1 MTNDFEVRAEMILP
15 KSDIARTTRR
25 QKIAGK
31 YSARFPDALERQIA
45 SNVPFSLQN
54 AASEK
59 KTNGPQVKRVS
70 MLDCGRLSPCIS
82 KLVATT
88 ATVPK
93 QRKKANRIALARN
106 KHGLKLG
113 TTRELDCIES
123 IILREIYLMAIQKT
137 STKLDCLF
145 YEINELPV
153 EDSHCAVFRA
163 ELWESLDAYI
173 NELVL
178 LLNYIRIVSL
188 DVVQKAV
195 NWHPAR
201 HSSIELNYHGGSY
214 IAKMA
219 SDLTFLSESPGVQNF
234 TACQFSEANPF
245 LLPIGDPATEEA
257 CLKASDQV
265 QLELKRASL
274 IKEGLER
281 NILCIPY

>member
-1 MTNDFEVRAEMILP
+1 
-15 KSDIARTTRR
+15 
-25 QKIAGK
+25 
-31 YSARFPDALERQIA
+31 
-45 SNVPFSLQN
+45 
-54 AASEK
+54 
-59 KTNGPQVKRVS
+59 

-113 TTRELDCIES
+113 TTRELGCIES

-153 EDSHCAVFRA
+153 EDSHCVVFRA
-163 ELWESLDAYI
+163 ERTVWESLDAYI

-201 HSSIELNYHGGSY
+201 HSSIELELNYHGGSY

-245 LLPIGDPATEEA
+245 LLPIGDRRKHA
-257 CLKASDQV
+257 L
-265 QLELKRASL
+265 RHR
-274 IKEGLER
+274 IKYSW
-281 NILCIPY
+281 N

>member
-1 MTNDFEVRAEMILP
+1 
-15 KSDIARTTRR
+15 
-25 QKIAGK
+25 
-31 YSARFPDALERQIA
+31 
-45 SNVPFSLQN
+45 
-54 AASEK
+54 
-59 KTNGPQVKRVS
+59 
-70 MLDCGRLSPCIS
+70 
-82 KLVATT
+82 
-88 ATVPK
+88 
-93 QRKKANRIALARN
+93 
-106 KHGLKLG
+106 
-113 TTRELDCIES
+113 
-123 IILREIYLMAIQKT
+123 MAIQKT

-153 EDSHCAVFRA
+153 EDSHCVVFRA

-201 HSSIELNYHGGSY
+201 HSSIELELNYHGGSY

-245 LLPIGDPATEEA
+245 LLPIGPGDPATEEA